1 MLQQGR
7 EVRYRTVYILG
18 SDHRIFWEVAIG
30 DPGKNSDYLMVMG
43 CLCGTSPRDNL
54 RYLRQRT
61 RLLIRLTGCQKR
73 TWVDKIFVKLQ
84 RAVTNPDKRA
94 VRPNSWILEETWRI
108 IDERVSV
115 RWGPRRCQM
124 RVRYLGRA
132 IWAALKGE
140 MRRRVETA
148 GNNVE
153 RILNSDPPLPSP
165 ANHVG
170 GCRDDTDQ
178 RWMITRG
185 FPIGKIVVISFLV
198 EKHY

>member
-18 SDHRIFWEVAIG
+18 SDCRIFWEVAIG
-30 DPGKNSDYLMVMG
+30 DPGQNSDYLMVMG

-115 RWGPRRCQM
+115 RWGPRWCQM
-124 RVRYLGRA
+124 RIRCRGRA
-132 IWAALKGE
+132 IRAALKGDR
-140 MRRRVETA
+140 RRRVETA
-148 GNNVE
+148 GKDVE
-153 RILNSDPPLPSP
+153 RLLISNPPLPCEACRRMQGWYRAAMDQALPP
-165 ANHVG
+165 A
-170 GCRDDTDQ
+170 
-178 RWMITRG
+178 
-185 FPIGKIVVISFLV
+185 
-198 EKHY
+198 